1 MHTNVNVDFFCS
13 HGYMNEMSKM
23 KQTLEKETQTLISI
37 FLLVLILTKILMWKD
52 MYIFL
57 LQNKIQKRTYIGSTP
72 KNSEN
77 VFNID
82 ISKLFFPKRGE
93 FDQEYA
99 KIVNFFN
106 FTPRFSSVK
115 KFYITAIR

>member
-1 MHTNVNVDFFCS
+1 
-13 HGYMNEMSKM
+13 
-23 KQTLEKETQTLISI
+23 
-37 FLLVLILTKILMWKD
+37 MWKLYV
-52 MYIFL
+52 YIFAKTI
-57 LQNKIQKRTYIGSTP
+57 NSKRTYIGSTP

-82 ISKLFFPKRGE
+82 ISKLFSPKRGE

-106 FTPRFSSVK
+106 FTPRFSSVRNFILQLLDREK
-115 KFYITAIR
+115 SWDSKALSI